1 MAVRRSDYE
10 DECGNVDW
18 DAYQDAQDDYGD
30 MKYEE
35 ARDRKME
42 EEEERR
48 LEQDLIEKTKPPLQL
63 SGVDGNVF
71 NIIGLAKKS
80 AARFNRDM
88 PVECRIDMDTIE
100 REATSGDYD
109 HVIQTLMKHFNVS

>member
-10 DECGNVDW
+10 DEFGEVDW
-18 DAYQDAQDDYGD
+18 EAYGDAQDDYGD
-30 MKYEE
+30 MKHEE
-35 ARDRKME
+35 RRDRKME

-48 LEQDLIEKTKPPLQL
+48 LEQDLIEKTKPPLKL
-63 SGVDGNVF
+63 SGVAGSVF
-71 NIIGLAKKS
+71 NIIGLANKS

-88 PVECRIDMDTIE
+88 PVECRIYMDMIE

-109 HVIQTLMKHFNVS
+109 HVIQTLMKHFDVH